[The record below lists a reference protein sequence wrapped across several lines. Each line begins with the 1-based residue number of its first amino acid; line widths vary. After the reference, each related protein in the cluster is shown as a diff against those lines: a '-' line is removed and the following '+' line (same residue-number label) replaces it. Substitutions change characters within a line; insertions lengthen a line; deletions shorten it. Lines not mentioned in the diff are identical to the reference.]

1 MQNQEENG
9 LLNNLNLRQMR
20 KLQENLHTKKPWN
33 DKIELKLE
41 DLRQKDFNSK
51 QEKRKEHWEELEKLE
66 EELMQLIE

>member
-1 MQNQEENG
+1 MK
-9 LLNNLNLRQMR
+9 
-20 KLQENLHTKKPWN
+20 KLQENSHTKKPWN

-51 QEKRKEHWEELEKLE
+51 QEKHKEHWEELEKLE